1 MSIINL
7 YLVVV
12 WSRWNVRNIHHERQQ
27 IIYVDVVFFS
37 SGGIDKE
44 PRAVQCAWYGDDANA
59 VMETV
64 VEGTRLPQDTG
75 KSSWRT
81 ILTEMEAEGCVDFHI
96 NSHTARRPEGSLQA
110 ADTPDHFEIAPMAEN
125 PLVYKYPPLG
135 PGRVVKQS
143 NAANLFTVQQLASGR
158 LEMVW
163 RIAFSS
169 EDLEHSPKKPL
180 WLLKEEQPLATGQCI
195 RLV

>member
-1 MSIINL
+1 MWTL
-7 YLVVV
+7 
-12 WSRWNVRNIHHERQQ
+12 
-27 IIYVDVVFFS
+27 FFS
-37 SGGIDKE
+37 PPEASIKSPAQCNVPGMGTMPTWSWRPSSKGLASHTT
-44 PRAVQCAWYGDDANA
+44 PR
-59 VMETV
+59 
-64 VEGTRLPQDTG
+64 
-75 KSSWRT
+75 WRT

-110 ADTPDHFEIAPMAEN
+110 ADTPDHFEIAPVAEN
-125 PLVYKYPPLG
+125 PLVYKYLALG